1 MAGDDA
7 RGAWLLG
14 IDTSSDVASIAL
26 VPTRGGSDYGAEMSW
41 PAPRNQTA
49 TLLSQID
56 HLLRSCGLE
65 TEDLGGI
72 VIATGPGGFNALRV
86 GTSVAKGFAFA
97 LGLPIFGVGT
107 LDIAAQAV
115 ACWGLPVRAFV
126 PAGRRRAVFADYLPI
141 GSTLRQTGEM
151 GNRPI
156 PALAADLTTPTVL
169 TGDLTIDE
177 QDTLRAQP
185 NVILPPAGLRQ
196 RRAAF
201 MVDLALPRWQN
212 GDPDDLTRLE
222 PLYVHQQTADSGPT
236 THQHAD
242 AGRRE

>member
-1 MAGDDA
+1 MGEDNG
-7 RGAWLLG
+7 RGGWLLG

-26 VPTRGGSDYGAEMSW
+26 VPTGGGSDYGAELSW

-49 TLLSQID
+49 TLLAQID

-72 VIATGPGGFNALRV
+72 IIATGPGGFNALRV
-86 GTSVAKGFAFA
+86 GMSVAKGFAFA
-97 LGLPIFGVGT
+97 LGLPILGIGT

-126 PAGRRRAVFADYLPI
+126 PAGRKRAVFADYLPF
-141 GSTLRQTGEM
+141 GPALRQTGEM

-177 QDTLRAQP
+177 QDTLREQT
-185 NVILPPAGLRQ
+185 NVVLPPAGLRQ

-201 MVDLALPRWQN
+201 MVDLALPRWH
-212 GDPDDLTRLE
+212 GGESDDLTRLE
-222 PLYVHQQTADSGPT
+222 PLYVHQQTANADGT
-236 THQHAD
+236 IHQHVD
-242 AGRRE
+242 AGTHE

>member
-1 MAGDDA
+1 MAVGDA
-7 RGAWLLG
+7 SGGWLLG

-26 VPTRGGSDYGAEMSW
+26 VPTAAGAGYGAELSW

-56 HLLRSCGLE
+56 HLLRICGLE
-65 TEDLGGI
+65 PESLGGI

-86 GTSVAKGFAFA
+86 GMSVAKGFAFA
-97 LGLPIFGVGT
+97 LDLPIFGVGT

-126 PAGRRRAVFADYLPI
+126 PAGRRRAVFADYLPL
-141 GSTLRQTGEM
+141 GQALRQAGEI

-177 QDTLRAQP
+177 QDTLRQQP
-185 NVILPPAGLRQ
+185 NVVLPPAGLRQ

-201 MVDLALPRWQN
+201 MVDLALPRWQA
-212 GDPDDLTRLE
+212 GEPDDLMLTE
-222 PLYVHQQTADSGPT
+222 PLYVHQQAPDAGRPSQ
-236 THQHAD
+236 QHAD
-242 AGRRE
+242 AGTRE

>member
-1 MAGDDA
+1 MAQGDA
-7 RGAWLLG
+7 RGNWLLG
-14 IDTSSDVASIAL
+14 IETSSDVASIAL
-26 VPTRGGSDYGAEMSW
+26 VPTASGVGHGAELSW

-56 HLLRSCGLE
+56 HLLRICNLE
-65 TEDLGGI
+65 VEAMGGV

-86 GTSVAKGFAFA
+86 GMSVAKGFAFA
-97 LGLPIFGVGT
+97 LDLPIFGVGT

-126 PAGRRRAVFADYLPI
+126 PAGRRRAVFADYLHL
-141 GSTLRQTGEM
+141 GAALQRNSEM
-151 GNRPI
+151 GNRPV

-177 QDTLRAQP
+177 QDTLRLQP

-201 MVDLALPRWQN
+201 MVDLALSRWHN
-212 GDPDDLTRLE
+212 GEPDDLTRLE
-222 PLYVHQQTADSGPT
+222 PLYVHQQATAESQIV
-236 THQHAD
+236 HQHAD
-242 AGRRE
+242 AGTIE